1 MPTPARKNRQ
11 QRTAVRSRHVR
22 VAVPG
27 KDALETTLRDWLSHV
42 PDPPRR
48 KGVGRPPV
56 LPAML
61 LWTALL
67 VGLVRGFSSQRA
79 LWRLL
84 AEWGLWRF
92 PRVHVSDMA
101 VYQRLEWAGPETMQQ
116 FFTHVTQAIR
126 QHLHPDPAVPYAP
139 FATEILTLDQTVLDP
154 VLRHKKILRDVP
166 VGSHALLPGVLN
178 CLFDVRRQQWWR
190 VDFSP
195 EAMQNE
201 KPAALALLDS
211 VPQGA
216 LLLFD
221 LGYFSF
227 PWFDHLTHQ
236 GLHFVS
242 RLRQKVTYAVVH
254 ELYTGQN
261 AQVQLRESLIYLG
274 TGADRAAFP
283 LRLIEVTR
291 GQTTYRYLTNVLDP
305 RLLPAW
311 QVVEL
316 YKQRWDIEKAFS
328 LLKTDLGL
336 HLLWSA
342 QPNVLLHQVYATL
355 ILAQVVL
362 ALRSEIATRARA
374 DVREVSLPLM
384 LQTLPQLAADGH
396 DPVAL
401 FAERGRSAGCIRP
414 FRSRDYGVPRVPV
427 EGYTLPER
435 LPPRRPAR
443 YGSRARNPEYAH
455 LQERLNAL
463 LVTEPPLLT

>member
-1 MPTPARKNRQ
+1 LLDIRDKNL
-11 QRTAVRSRHVR
+11 AV
-22 VAVPG
+22 A
-27 KDALETTLRDWLSHV
+27 DAAGACRILN
-42 PDPPRR
+42 
-48 KGVGRPPV
+48 
-56 LPAML
+56 
-61 LWTALL
+61 
-67 VGLVRGFSSQRA
+67 GFDN
-79 LWRLL
+79 
-84 AEWGLWRF
+84 
-92 PRVHVSDMA
+92 V
-101 VYQRLEWAGPETMQQ
+101 
-116 FFTHVTQAIR
+116 
-126 QHLHPDPAVPYAP
+126 
-139 FATEILTLDQTVLDP
+139 LDQTVLDP
-154 VLRHKKILRDVP
+154 VLRHRKILRDVP

-195 EAMQNE
+195 EPMQNE
-201 KPAALALLDS
+201 KPAALTLLEG

-242 RLRQKVTYAVVH
+242 RLRQKVTYETLHV
-254 ELYTGQN
+254 LYTGQN

-283 LRLIEVTR
+283 LRLIAVTR

-311 QVVEL
+311 QVVDL

-362 ALRSEIATRARA
+362 ALRSEIATRAQA

-414 FRSRDYGVPRVPV
+414 FRSRDYGVPRVSV

-435 LPPRRPAR
+435 LPPRRAAR
-443 YGSRARNPEYAH
+443 YSRGSQRPEYAR
-455 LQERLNAL
+455 LQDELNAL
-463 LVTEPPLLT
+463 SLTERA